1 MRIYCI
7 GRSQMTRKADHIH
20 DGAIYE
26 ELVKVERFHVNEASV
41 GCLFTR
47 RAYSGRS
54 SSPQVRLSE

>member
-1 MRIYCI
+1 
-7 GRSQMTRKADHIH
+7 MTKKADHIH